1 MLESNVNVQ
10 DFKSIKWNGKE
21 LQKIMELKNN
31 NNLSI
36 SQKTILSSIDML
48 QKEQIAKIR
57 QQILQIQKNDSFDTP
72 FSKPIKN
79 AISYI
84 LLKPVSDG
92 CNLHCTYCYEG
103 PVGVRQPLSR
113 MSKESLER
121 IIDEA
126 CNQGANRIG
135 FSFHGGEPLL
145 AGLDFFIHAMNIQ
158 EKYKPKG
165 IVIENTVQTN
175 GTLIDDSWIEFF
187 EQHNFTVGISFDGIK
202 SIHDKH
208 RIFGN
213 KKGSYDKVLNAI
225 KKIQKTKIPLGIIS
239 VITNEH
245 AGYAKEHFD
254 TFSGL
259 NFLDFAVTPSFGLV
273 GDTDVGSVD
282 SGIFSEYVIE
292 LFEVWIN
299 SGRGDIKIRIIQDAI
314 KGFLGEN
321 LTICSLAG
329 TCSKII
335 AIEPNGDVKSCTRSC
350 GDAEKVFGNIES
362 NTLKDIVGGNVYE
375 NFIKNEIAGQM
386 TAKHCQWF
394 EICHNGCS
402 ANRTK
407 NNRVD
412 IAGTGRFCDCDAL
425 PGHEKGYAGIYRHI
439 RNRIYEI
446 LELTA

>member
-1 MLESNVNVQ
+1 MLESRVTVR
-10 DFKSIKWNGKE
+10 DFQSIKWNSKE
-21 LQKIMELKNN
+21 LQKIMELKRN
-31 NNLSI
+31 NNLSV
-36 SQKTILSSIDML
+36 SQNTILSSIEKL

-57 QQILQIQKNDSFDTP
+57 QQILQIQKKDNYNTQIAT
-72 FSKPIKN
+72 PIKN
-79 AISYI
+79 AISYV

-103 PVGVRQPLSR
+103 PVGLRQPLSR
-113 MSKESLER
+113 MNTESLER

-126 CNQGANRIG
+126 CNQGVNRIG

-145 AGLDFFIHAMNIQ
+145 AGIDFFVHAMNIQ
-158 EKYKPKG
+158 EKYKQQG
-165 IVIENTVQTN
+165 INIENTVQTN
-175 GTLIDDSWIEFF
+175 GTLIDDAWIRFF
-187 EQHNFTVGISFDGIK
+187 EQYNFTVGISFDGIK

-208 RIFGN
+208 RVFGN

-225 KKIQKTKIPLGIIS
+225 RKVQKAKIPLGIIS

-245 AGYAKEHFD
+245 AGYAKEHFN
-254 TFSGL
+254 TFSDL
-259 NFLDFAVTPSFGLV
+259 DILDFAVTPSFGLI

-292 LFEVWIN
+292 LFEEWIN
-299 SGRGDIKIRIIQDAI
+299 SGRGDMKIRIVQDAM

-335 AIEPNGDVKSCTRSC
+335 AVEPNGDVKSCTRSC
-350 GDAEKVFGNIES
+350 GDAEKVFGNIQN
-362 NTLKDIVGGNVYE
+362 NTLGDIVSGDNYE
-375 NFIKNEIAGQM
+375 NFIKNEEAGQM
-386 TAKHCQWF
+386 SAKNCQWF

-412 IAGTGRFCDCDAL
+412 ITGAGRFCDCDAL
-425 PGHEKGYAGIYRHI
+425 PGQEKGYAGIYRHI
-439 RNRIYEI
+439 RNRIHEI
-446 LELTA
+446 LELAL